1 MNSGN
6 ESDKRDRV
14 DQIGREALRGSR
26 MSDEELDQAVSGAFF
41 FARIRARI
49 AAEQERRGTGEA
61 SWWLG
66 LLNAWR
72 PLAGMA
78 GLAIVAATLFLFS
91 ATGGS
96 SNNNTQ
102 INSDDALAIGEPG
115 FERIVFTDGETLSN
129 DEVLATIMK
138 DETEVRR

>member
-1 MNSGN
+1 MISENGD
-6 ESDKRDRV
+6 DKRHRI
-14 DQIGREALRGSR
+14 DQIGLEALRASR
-26 MSDEELDQAVSGAFF
+26 MSDEKLDQSTSGAFF

-49 AAEQERRGTGEA
+49 AAERERRGAGEA

-66 LLNAWR
+66 LANAWR

-78 GLAIVAATLFLFS
+78 GMAIVAAILFLFS
-91 ATGGS
+91 AVGGN

-115 FERIVFTDGETLSN
+115 FERIVFSEGVVLSN

>member
-6 ESDKRDRV
+6 QDDKHQRI
-14 DQIGREALRGSR
+14 DQVGLEALRASR
-26 MSDEELDQAVSGAFF
+26 MSDEELDRAVSGPFF
-41 FARIRARI
+41 FARLRARI
-49 AAEQERRGTGEA
+49 AAEQERRGEG

-78 GLAIVAATLFLFS
+78 GMAIVAATLFLFS
-91 ATGGS
+91 TLGGS
-96 SNNNTQ
+96 PNSNPP

-115 FERIVFTDGETLSN
+115 FERIVFTDGEGLSN

>member
-1 MNSGN
+1 MNSDN
-6 ESDKRDRV
+6 DDARRDRI
-14 DQIGREALRGSR
+14 DQIGLEALRSSR
-26 MSDEELDQAVSGAFF
+26 MSDDELDRSVSGAFL

-49 AAEQERRGTGEA
+49 AAEQQRRGTGEA

-78 GLAIVAATLFLFS
+78 GMAIVAATLFLFS
-91 ATGGS
+91 AVGGS
-96 SNNNTQ
+96 SNNNTP

-115 FERIVFTDGETLSN
+115 FERIVFTDGEALSN